1 MAQFQVGDVVR
12 VAMPKGF
19 SKRGVP
25 GISVMYTTWPEARFD
40 GAIGKISDINPRGPN
55 AIPQFLVDFRGQD
68 NRVAIPWQAQWFREE
83 WLTTSDR
90 PTGAEKPARGEREAP
105 SGQAATSTGVSS

>member
-1 MAQFQVGDVVR
+1 MARFQVGDTVR

-19 SKRGVP
+19 TKRGIV

-40 GAIGKISDINPRGPN
+40 GAVGKVTEINPRSPN
-55 AIPQFLVDFRGQD
+55 GIPLFLVDFRGYD

-83 WLTTSDR
+83 WLTPVDQPS
-90 PTGAEKPARGEREAP
+90 PMEKPARGEREAA
-105 SGQAATSTGVSS
+105 SGQAATSSVTS